1 MRVAADR
8 LSVEFGYAGEP
19 EARMKAAI

>member
-1 MRVAADR
+1 VAADR